1 MRKKTITHT
10 ITPSPLF
17 AEAER
22 RYKEL
27 TGIKK
32 NMEKS
37 LSAAPAGKIHLVKK
51 QNHMEFYLRR
61 DKQEKS
67 GVYMTKTDPAIIR
80 NYTQKSYDEKVIRL
94 LDKEISALEKYLKS
108 TDEVADRIRRVYSD
122 NHPEVKNY
130 IEPIDISDEDFI
142 IMWMAQPYVGKEIP
156 EDAVVFETDRGERV
170 RSKSELTIAN
180 AMAKRGIPY
189 KYECP
194 LILKSGQRIHP
205 DFTVLN
211 VKKRQQI
218 FWEHRGM
225 MDDPEYAK
233 HAVERVK
240 QYTKSGLIIGRNL
253 VITEEA
259 ARSPLGTDEIES
271 IIKTF
276 FL

>member
-1 MRKKTITHT
+1 MI
-10 ITPSPLF
+10 IPSPLVD
-17 AEAER
+17 EAER
-22 RYKEL
+22 RYEEL

-32 NMEKS
+32 DMEKS
-37 LSAAPAGKIHLVKK
+37 LSTAPAGKLHLVKK

-61 DKQEKS
+61 DRREKS
-67 GVYMTKTDPAIIR
+67 GIYMTKSDPDIIR
-80 NYTQKSYDEKVIRL
+80 NYTQKSYDEKVLRL

-108 TDEVADRIRRVYSD
+108 TDEFTERIRRVYSD

-130 IEPIDISDEDFI
+130 IDPIDISDEDFI
-142 IMWMAQPYVGKEIP
+142 GMWMAQPYAGKEIS
-156 EDAVVFETDRGERV
+156 EDAAVFETDRGERV

-180 AMAKRGIPY
+180 ALAKRGIPY

-218 FWEHRGM
+218 YWEHRGM
-225 MDDPEYAK
+225 MDDEEYAK
-233 HAVERVK
+233 HAVDRVK
-240 QYTKSGLIIGRNL
+240 QFMKNGIIIGRNL

-259 ARSPLGTDEIES
+259 VRSPLGTDEIES
-271 IIKTF
+271 IIKAF